1 MVNLVITNNK
11 HDPLSWNRSS
21 QHAKSCPVH
30 PAGNF
35 WGIFRCFL
43 ADAEST
49 VDPSPIV
56 ACAFSPDCLQSNY
69 PWSLQPAS
77 SQDIKDSK
85 LRRLHP
91 GF

>member
-11 HDPLSWNRSS
+11 QDPLSWNRSS

-49 VDPSPIV
+49 RDPSPIV
-56 ACAFSPDCLQSNY
+56 ACAFSPDFAY
-69 PWSLQPAS
+69 RA
-77 SQDIKDSK
+77 II
-85 LRRLHP
+85 P
-91 GF
+91 GVFSPPPPRI

>member
-11 HDPLSWNRSS
+11 QDPLSRNRSS
-21 QHAKSCPVH
+21 QHAKSCLVH

-49 VDPSPIV
+49 GDPSPIV
-56 ACAFSPDCLQSNY
+56 ACAFSPDFSYRAIN
-69 PWSLQPAS
+69 
-77 SQDIKDSK
+77 
-85 LRRLHP
+85 P
-91 GF
+91 GVFNLPPPRI